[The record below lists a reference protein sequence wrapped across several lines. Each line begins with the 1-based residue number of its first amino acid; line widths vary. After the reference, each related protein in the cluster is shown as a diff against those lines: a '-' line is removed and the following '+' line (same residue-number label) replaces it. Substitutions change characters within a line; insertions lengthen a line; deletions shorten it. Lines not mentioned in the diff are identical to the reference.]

1 MGLKLRSGL
10 ALTALFGLIYA
21 LVFVIGI
28 WNQWSLWLMVGLT
41 AGIVFF
47 QYLISPYI
55 IQWIYKIEWIPF
67 DQYKQRY
74 PHLADTVKRA
84 VELRGIKTPRVG
96 IIRDGN
102 PNAFTFGHTKNNAR
116 IVITTGILDYLD
128 RDEQQAVMAH
138 ELGHVVH
145 NDFILM
151 TIVFAIPLILLT
163 IARWAYYASIFSGA
177 RRSSREGGAYFR
189 LVLIAVAVLSYVAYY
204 IGYLISLFISRIREY
219 YADEHSADLLGDP
232 NALSTGL
239 VKIAYGLV
247 REGSV
252 KDQQKSKVRALRGLG
267 IFDPSKAQ
275 GLAAISTTT
284 FRSKEKYS
292 KEAIDAAAAWDLF
305 NPWAKYYQLYSTH
318 PLPAKRIL
326 RLNEQCE
333 EKGIR
338 PEIDFSQSRRIKE
351 EQAGK
356 TMLDQFLLDLTIK
369 MLPAFI
375 FMVLIGFSI
384 AWLFSIVGLLSGL
397 GFLSNFLLSID
408 LVDLLLIWAIGF
420 YIIGF
425 GFIIRTQFMY
435 KSGYEPMKIRKLVSQ
450 VKASPIRAIPAY
462 VEGVIVG
469 RGVPGYYFSED
480 LYLDD
485 GTGIMYIDYQFGI
498 RLVDFFFSL
507 KGARKL
513 VGEKVRIRGWYRR
526 GPSPYLQVDRIET
539 TYGKTYKNYRKHLT
553 YFWAII
559 CFIIGLVLFYFFFQI
574 SPLSFFGL
582 F

>member
-1 MGLKLRSGL
+1 MGLKLRSTL
-10 ALTALFGLIYA
+10 ALTALFGLVYA
-21 LVFVIGI
+21 LVFVIGV
-28 WNQWSLWLMVGLT
+28 WNQWSLWLMIGLT

-55 IQWIYKIEWIPF
+55 IQWTYKIEWIPF
-67 DQYKQRY
+67 ERYQQRF

-84 VELRGIKTPRVG
+84 VELRGIKMPRVG
-96 IIRDGN
+96 VIQDGN

-128 RDEQQAVMAH
+128 KEEQKAVMAH

-151 TIVFAIPLILLT
+151 TVVFAIPLLLLT
-163 IARWAYYASIFSGA
+163 IARWAYYASFFSGG
-177 RRSSREGGAYFR
+177 RSSQRGGSYMR
-189 LVLIAVAVLSYVAYY
+189 LVFIAVAVLSYVAYY

-219 YADEHSADLLGDP
+219 YADEHSADLLEDP

-247 REGSV
+247 REGAGEEE
-252 KDQQKSKVRALRGLG
+252 KKSAVRALRGLG

-275 GLAAISTTT
+275 GLAAISTST
-284 FRSKEKYS
+284 FQSKEKYS
-292 KEAIDAAAAWDLF
+292 KEAIDAAAAWDLY
-305 NPWAKYYQLYSTH
+305 NPWAKYYQLFSTH
-318 PLPAKRIL
+318 PLPAKRIQK
-326 RLNEQCE
+326 LNKQCKD
-333 EKGIR
+333 KGIR
-338 PEIDFSQSRRIKE
+338 PEIDFSRSREIKE

-356 TMLDQFLLDLTIK
+356 TLLDEFLVDLTIK
-369 MLPAFI
+369 SLPTLLFL
-375 FMVLIGFSI
+375 VLVGFSI
-384 AWLFSIVGLLSGL
+384 TWLFSVVNLLSGID
-397 GFLSNFLLSID
+397 FLSAFFASIE
-408 LVDLLLIWAIGF
+408 LIDLLLIWAIGF

-425 GFIIRTQFMY
+425 GFIIRTKFMY
-435 KSGYEPMKIRKLVSQ
+435 KSGYEPKKIRELVSR

-469 RGVPGYYFSED
+469 KGIPGYYFAED

-498 RLVDFFFSL
+498 GLVDFFFAL

-513 VGEKVRIRGWYRR
+513 VGQKVRIRGWYRR

-539 TYGKTYKNYRKHLT
+539 PEKTYKNYRKHLT
-553 YFWAII
+553 YFWAIL
-559 CFIIGLVLFYFFFQI
+559 CFIIGLILFYIFFQI
-574 SPLSFFGL
+574 SPYSFFGL